1 MQTSLIHRVA
11 VLFEV
16 LPRMVATPHSGE
28 GTAGCGCP
36 LLFSIGAYCATG
48 YAMDAVRSA
57 G

>member
-11 VLFEV
+11 VLVEV

-28 GTAGCGCP
+28 GTAGCGCA

-48 YAMDAVRSA
+48 YAMGAVRSA